1 MKKVVGIDLGTS
13 TSCVSIYENGQANV
27 IANAEGFRT
36 TPSVIGFSKTGERL
50 VGTQAVR
57 QAITNPK
64 KTIHS
69 VKRLIGHK
77 FNEIKDIAKLV
88 SYDVVEKENGDAA
101 VKIEDKVYSP
111 EEISSMVLAKLK
123 RDAEAYLGTEIKDAV
138 ITVPAYFNDS
148 QRQATKDAG
157 KIAGLN
163 VLRIINEPTAAALA
177 YGIDK
182 KKENKTIVVFDI
194 GGGTSDISI
203 LECGD
208 GVFEV
213 LATNGDS
220 LLGGRDFDEA
230 LVKFIVNKFKGETGV
245 DLSKDSQALQRLTEA
260 AEKAKCELSTAQTSD
275 INLPFI
281 SMNADGP
288 IHLNETITRAKFEE
302 IVSQIFD
309 KFEEKC
315 LTCIKDSNKKLSEID
330 EIILVGGS
338 TRIPYIQNFAKRI
351 FGKEPNKSINPDEAV
366 SLGASIQAAVLAGDN
381 SMGDVVLLDVTSLS
395 LGIET
400 MGGVMTKMI
409 ERNTTIPTKKTEI
422 FSTAADNQPAVDIRV
437 FQGER
442 ERAED
447 NKFIGTFK
455 LDGILPAPRGVPQIE
470 VTFDLDANGILT
482 VTAVDKGTGKE
493 QHITI
498 TANSGLSE
506 EEINRMVK
514 EAEAHAEEDKKFRDE
529 QMTLNMA
536 DSTIFNL
543 EKTMKE
549 NEDKIPADL
558 KTTITTKLDELK
570 AAKEAKDIEK
580 IKSIHESLQQE
591 MMKIGEA
598 IYSQQK
604 QQQAAQ
610 NSTTT
615 ENTESNQQNNDGT
628 VDAEVVE

>member
-1 MKKVVGIDLGTS
+1 MSKVVGIDLGTS
-13 TSCVSIYENGQANV
+13 TSCISIYENGQATV

-36 TPSVIGFSKTGERL
+36 TPSVVGFSKTGERL

-57 QAITNPK
+57 QAVTNPK

-77 FNEIKDIAKLV
+77 YSEIENVAKLV
-88 SYDVVEKENGDAA
+88 AYDVVAKDNGDAA
-101 VKIEDKVYSP
+101 VKVDETIYSP
-111 EEISSMVLAKLK
+111 EEISSMILAKLK
-123 RDAEAYLGTEIKDAV
+123 RDAEAYLGTEIKQAV
-138 ITVPAYFNDS
+138 ITVPAYFSDS

-157 KIAGLN
+157 KIAGLE

-182 KKENKTIVVFDI
+182 KENDKTIVVFDI
-194 GGGTSDISI
+194 GGGTSDTSI

-220 LLGGRDFDEA
+220 LLGGKDFDEA
-230 LVKFIVNKFKGETGV
+230 LVKYIANKFKGETGV
-245 DLSKDSQALQRLTEA
+245 DVSKDPQALQRLTEA
-260 AEKAKCELSTAQTSD
+260 AEKAKCELSTAQTSE

-288 IHLNETITRAKFEE
+288 VHLNETITRAKFEE
-302 IVSQIFD
+302 LVSGIFD

-315 LTCIKDSNKKLSEID
+315 QICLKDSGKALSDID

-338 TRIPYIQNFAKRI
+338 TRIPYIQNFAKRV
-351 FGKEPNKSINPDEAV
+351 FGKDVNKSINPDEAV
-366 SLGASIQAAVLAGDN
+366 SMGASIQAAVLAGDD
-381 SMGDVVLLDVTSLS
+381 SMGDIVLLDVTSLS

-409 ERNTTIPTKKTEI
+409 ERNTTIPTKKTEM
-422 FSTAADNQPAVDIRV
+422 FSTAADNQPAVTIKI

-442 ERAED
+442 ERAID
-447 NKFIGTFK
+447 NKLVGEFN

-470 VTFDLDANGILT
+470 VTFDLDANGILN
-482 VTAVDKGTGKE
+482 VSAIDKGTGKE
-493 QHITI
+493 QHISVTP
-498 TANSGLSE
+498 NGGLSE
-506 EEINRMVK
+506 DEINRMVK
-514 EAEAHAEEDKKFRDE
+514 EAELHAEEDKKFKEE
-529 QMTLNMA
+529 QTTLNQTESM
-536 DSTIFNL
+536 IFNL

-549 NEDKIPADL
+549 NDEKIPEDLKSTINSKLEELKKAKDEKNFDKI
-558 KTTITTKLDELK
+558 
-570 AAKEAKDIEK
+570 KEIQ
-580 IKSIHESLQQE
+580 ESLQQE

-598 IYSQQK
+598 IYKAQQE
-604 QQQAAQ
+604 
-610 NSTTT
+610 STTQT
-615 ENTESNQQNNDGT
+615 EGSTPPPTGESTDNT

>member
-1 MKKVVGIDLGTS
+1 MSKVVGIDLGTS
-13 TSCVSIYENGQANV
+13 TSCISIYENGQATV

-36 TPSVIGFSKTGERL
+36 TPSVVGFSKSGERL

-57 QAITNPK
+57 QAVTNPK

-77 FNEIKDIAKLV
+77 YSEIENVAKLV
-88 SYDVVEKENGDAA
+88 AYDVVAKDNGDAA
-101 VKIEDKVYSP
+101 VKVDETIYSP
-111 EEISSMVLAKLK
+111 EEISSMILAKLK
-123 RDAEAYLGTEIKDAV
+123 RDAEAYLGTEIKQAV
-138 ITVPAYFNDS
+138 ITVPAYFSDS

-157 KIAGLN
+157 KIAGLE

-182 KKENKTIVVFDI
+182 KENDKTIVVFDI

-220 LLGGRDFDEA
+220 LLGGKDFDEA
-230 LVKFIVNKFKGETGV
+230 LVKYISNKFKAETGV
-245 DLSKDSQALQRLTEA
+245 DVSKDPQALQRLTEA
-260 AEKAKCELSTAQTSD
+260 AEKAKCELSTAQTSE

-288 IHLNETITRAKFEE
+288 VHLNESITRAKFEE
-302 IVSQIFD
+302 LVSGIFD

-315 LTCIKDSNKKLSEID
+315 KICLKDSGKALSDID
-330 EIILVGGS
+330 EIIMVGGS
-338 TRIPYIQNFAKRI
+338 TRIPYIQNFAKKI
-351 FGKEPNKSINPDEAV
+351 FNKDVNKSINPDECV
-366 SLGASIQAAVLAGDN
+366 SCGASIQAAVLAGDS

-409 ERNTTIPTKKTEI
+409 EKNTTIPTKKTEI
-422 FSTAADNQPAVDIRV
+422 FSTAADNQPQVDIVV

-442 ERAED
+442 ERARD
-447 NKFIGTFK
+447 NKMLGTFK

-470 VTFDLDANGILT
+470 VTFDLDANGILS
-482 VTAVDKGTGKE
+482 VTAIDKGTGKT
-493 QHITI
+493 QNIVI
-498 TANSGLSE
+498 QPNSGLSDD
-506 EEINRMVK
+506 EIERMVK
-514 EAEAHAEEDKKFRDE
+514 DAELHAEEDKKFKEE
-529 QMTLNMA
+529 QTTLNQAESM
-536 DSTIFNL
+536 IFNL

-549 NEDKIPADL
+549 NGEKIPEDL
-558 KTTITTKLDELK
+558 KTSINTKLETLK
-570 AAKEAKDIEK
+570 KAKDEK
-580 IKSIHESLQQE
+580 NFDEIKKIQEELQQE

-598 IYSQQK
+598 IYKSQQET
-604 QQQAAQ
+604 QTQT
-610 NSTTT
+610 NDSTPPPSG
-615 ENTESNQQNNDGT
+615 EAKSDSNT
-628 VDAEVVE
+628 VDAEIVD